1 MGTDIKMSLP
11 RLLSEDER
19 TEPELNLCYKP
30 GQHWTGSCLS
40 SLKGS
45 MGQFSVE

>member
-1 MGTDIKMSLP
+1 MGTDTKITSP

-19 TEPELNLCYKP
+19 TEPDLNLCAKP
-30 GQHWTGSCLS
+30 RQHWTGSCLS

-45 MGQFSVE
+45 LSRCSVE